1 MCLPLMKMSGGR
13 GATSYSSM
21 VIGCVGELV
30 RVNILTVSNLY
41 SPARAVLG
49 CADQAQTFL
58 ILWTC

>member
-30 RVNILTVSNLY
+30 RVNILTVSKVLVV
-41 SPARAVLG
+41 SLMLARRSY
-49 CADQAQTFL
+49 
-58 ILWTC
+58 I